1 MAQELTFS
9 EEYGLILG
17 APRVKEPSAVSYQDR
32 VPEAVL
38 RCIWYDRLFRSS
50 GVTTWD
56 GRTLSVLSPGRWNFE
71 SGPDFRKAV
80 LCFDTGETVLGD
92 VEIDPALSDW
102 HAHGHDNDPAYAR
115 VELLVVLDPPSGRTT
130 PTNVNGKTVPVLVL
144 REYLEESLDQLAARL
159 DPRDYPFD
167 SPANLGACAEPH
179 DVDTLCRIIDMA
191 ADWRV
196 ICKARQFADDI
207 SKKGLEQAFYEGF
220 MTTLGYKKF
229 KEQFRQVAAR
239 ATLEKVCRLLAD
251 YDEPERAEVA
261 EALLL
266 HAAGLIPPTEN
277 TCAWDEES
285 RRYHARI
292 DQLVHAADT
301 CMLDSDGSP
310 IMWRSASVRPQNYP
324 ARRLAGAARVVTDNL
339 EPGLAERC
347 LSLWKKTQGK
357 RSDARMFASL
367 FTETA
372 DSYWSWHYS
381 WGGKKTAKPV
391 GVIGTGRAMQVVVN
405 VIIPFSLAVARGDGN
420 LSLERRVFD
429 TYVSCPSLPNNAVL
443 RLMSHRLFGTAGPPA
458 SMLAGSRRQQGLI
471 QIYQDWCSQDPAC
484 QQCSILPVLTARC

>member
-9 EEYGLILG
+9 DEYRSILG

-50 GVTTWD
+50 GITTWD
-56 GRTLSVLSPGRWNFE
+56 GRALSVLSPGRWNFE
-71 SGPDFRKAV
+71 SGPDFRNAV
-80 LCFDTGETVLGD
+80 LSFDNGETVLGD
-92 VEIDPALSDW
+92 VEIDPAVSDW
-102 HAHGHDNDPAYAR
+102 HGHGHDNDPAYAR
-115 VELLVVLDPPSGRTT
+115 VELLVVLDSPTGRVT
-130 PTNVNGKTVPVLVL
+130 PTNVNGKIVPVLVL

-159 DPRDYPFD
+159 DPRDYPFG
-167 SPANLGACAEPH
+167 SPANVGACAQPH

-220 MTTLGYKKF
+220 MTALGYKKF
-229 KEQFRQVAAR
+229 KEQFRQVANR
-239 ATLEKVCRLLAD
+239 ATSEKVRSLLAN
-251 YDEPERAEVA
+251 YGAPQHAEVA
-261 EALLL
+261 EAFLL
-266 HAAGLIPPTEN
+266 HAAGLIPPKEN
-277 TCAWDEES
+277 TCGWDEES
-285 RRYHARI
+285 QRYHARVE
-292 DQLVHAADT
+292 QLVQASDA
-301 CMLDSDGSP
+301 CLLESDGGSVV
-310 IMWRSASVRPQNYP
+310 WRSASVRPQNYP
-324 ARRLAGAARVVTDNL
+324 ARRLAGAAWIIVDNL

-347 LSLWKKTQGK
+347 LSLWKKTTGK

-367 FTETA
+367 FTENSE
-372 DSYWSWHYS
+372 SYWSWHYS
-381 WGGKKTAKPV
+381 WGGKKTPKPV

-420 LSLERRVFD
+420 LSLERKVFNM
-429 TYVSCPSLPNNAVL
+429 YVSCPSLPNNAVL
-443 RLMSHRLFGTAGPPA
+443 RLMAHRMFGTTRPPA
-458 SMLAGSRRQQGLI
+458 SLVAGSRRQQGLI

-484 QQCSILPVLTARC
+484 QQCSILPVLNARC